1 MITTGKK
8 ASYDLNLENKIILL
22 KCPLESYKRTSSDSF
37 SIENRLLDDGK
48 IIHEDGKS
56 YSWCIYTSKEIV
68 DNDDEVQFGKLTTTL
83 RSNNDPYQWMVKF
96 KYNTEFPHPRY
107 MNLSMDDINKGNLN
121 RCGTNLVVI
130 NRDSNAEKISGFK
143 GFNFYH
149 NQPIYDFKLDSQT
162 NLILACGAWKFKS
175 KLPSIYLPE
184 FISETDTNKIMIT
197 NNNANIMVIKKDIS
211 NANIKVSLK
220 EMDSCK
226 YECKYEHFD
235 ESEKIKATTMIFNK
249 NNTFKELKLGSIRNY
264 HFIMKKFGTKKFT
277 YKCKDCIG
285 EVKESELIV
294 FFKPHDYDSTEF
306 VKKYFDRDINSQ
318 PECDLENNNLGY
330 LIHMSIRGTIF
341 DVTKLSASHG
351 PDMKDFNITD
361 ESIKYI
367 KYPKVE
373 SYSCIYMTPVGKYS
387 VDFGVKITTPT
398 PIPRTPNP
406 TRARVE
412 KQNMSNNQTV
422 FLFVLLILLFLLG
435 ILVIKVVK
443 LKKEKINAYLIERKI
458 KTNYPNVWSWWN
470 RMSGGKLKDNLKTI
484 TKESEL
490 PSKYNMSTEMNAIDG
505 GKITPDS
512 SSIYSEFLVKSQ
524 KKFKIILAYEV
535 YHSDTFNGIIL
546 SQPPYNEKLTEF
558 WRMIFE
564 ESINIIIPIN
574 FSDDGTSE
582 ESNLIYWPPKQ
593 EVYNGIIVEYVKTFY
608 STMKNI
614 TGLIY
619 KLTRGKKSSTVTI
632 YCIKGWKLYEIP
644 KSLDDLI
651 QLYDEISKLTP
662 KNKTLIH
669 SSYGC
674 DSPLY
679 YYTYFCAIVDTFF
692 SDKDECNPMKVV
704 KSIRKKRYGGKLSSL
719 EYAYVFNAVAKYFI
733 SKKVILDVD
742 GYEEFNKKYDNYLYS
757 KTKVDCKKIPSLRN
771 FIYFINILDEI
782 KMEEICNQVLDEY
795 VLNVDILKDKCQKF
809 MKALQYEKLMKDN
822 VVFNKYP
829 YLYCLDDHSVSGGS
843 FNIYGTDVVGYINAN
858 EITYNSKDGSQ
869 RKIVMCQ
876 APTSGTKY
884 GVMDM
889 FFEQDIDAVAILL
902 NDNEIDGKVMP
913 YLSTTTPQCYI
924 NDFHVTIV
932 KVQNIKDMMK
942 VIHYKIVKGEKDEIN
957 LRFYVYKDWSKKDIP
972 NDILSFHSFFK
983 HIIEEKENKNIVIQC
998 DSGVNRSGILGYLI
1012 YTIDNISENHTFN
1025 LIKNL
1030 GILRRHRYGIIT
1042 TPEQLLFVL
1051 KLIIIHYKSHIDNI
1065 DQNLCPNVVKVIQNY
1080 EKQREEQ
1087 VITVKKVKN
1096 KK

>member
-1 MITTGKK
+1 MI
-8 ASYDLNLENKIILL
+8 ENDKIIEHHLSLKNEIILL

-48 IIHEDGKS
+48 IIHGDGKS
-56 YSWCIYTSKEIV
+56 YSWCIYTSKEIKNNLNTV
-68 DNDDEVQFGKLTTTL
+68 KFGKLSTTIN
-83 RSNNDPYQWMVKF
+83 SIKKDYQWKVKF
-96 KYNTEFPHPRY
+96 EYKTDSPHPNY
-107 MNLSMDDINKGNLN
+107 MNLSMDNINNGKPT
-121 RCGTNLVVI
+121 RCGTNLVVL
-130 NRDSNAEKISGFK
+130 NRDSSAEKISGFK
-143 GFNFYH
+143 GFNFYN
-149 NQPIYDFKLDSQT
+149 NQSIYDFKLDSET
-162 NLILACGAWKFKS
+162 NLNLACGAWKFRS

-184 FISETDTNKIMIT
+184 FISETDGNKIMTT
-197 NNNANIMVIKKDIS
+197 NNNANIMVVKKDIS
-211 NANIKVSLK
+211 DGNIIVSLK

-226 YECKYEHFD
+226 YECKYDHFHR
-235 ESEKIKATTMIFNK
+235 SERITATRMIFNK
-249 NNTFKELKLGSIRNY
+249 NNTFEKTLSDFSIENY
-264 HFIMKKFGTKKFT
+264 HFVMMAFGSIKFT
-277 YKCKDCIG
+277 YKCEDCIG
-285 EVKESELIV
+285 NVKESELIV
-294 FFKPHDYDSTEF
+294 FFKPHDSDSTKFTKE
-306 VKKYFDRDINSQ
+306 YIGGSTNSQ
-318 PECDLENNNLGY
+318 PECRLNNANLGY
-330 LIHMSIRGTIF
+330 LIHMSIMDTVF
-341 DVTKLSASHG
+341 DVTNLSASHG

-361 ESIKYI
+361 KSIKYL

-373 SYSCIYMTPVGKYS
+373 SYSCIYMTPAGKYS
-387 VDFGVKITTPT
+387 VDFGVKKATQ
-398 PIPRTPNP
+398 IPRTPNP
-406 TRARVE
+406 AKNRVIKE
-412 KQNMSNNQTV
+412 NMHTNKILV
-422 FLFVLLILLFLLG
+422 LFMLLILFG
-435 ILVIKVVK
+435 ILGVLVMKVLK
-443 LKKEKINAYLIERKI
+443 LKKEKINAYLTERKI
-458 KTNYPNVWSWWN
+458 KTNYSNIWSWWH

-490 PSKYNMSTEMNAIDG
+490 PSKYNMSIEMNAIDES
-505 GKITPDS
+505 KITPDS
-512 SSIYSEFLVKSQ
+512 FSIYNEFLVKSQ
-524 KKFKIILAYEV
+524 KKFKSILAYDV

-564 ESINIIIPIN
+564 ESVNIIVPIN

-582 ESNLIYWPPKQ
+582 ESNLTYWPPKQ

-619 KLTRGKKSSTVTI
+619 KLTRGKKTSTVII

-662 KNKTLIH
+662 KNKTLLH

-674 DSPLY
+674 DSSIY

-692 SDKDECNPMKVV
+692 SNKNECNPTKIV
-704 KSIRKKRYGGKLSSL
+704 KSIRKKRYGGKLSPL
-719 EYAYVFNAVAKYFI
+719 EYAYIFNAIAKYFI
-733 SKKVILDVD
+733 SKKIILDVD
-742 GYEEFNKKYDNYLYS
+742 GYDEFNKKYENYLHS

-829 YLYCLDDHSVSGGS
+829 YLYCLDNHSVSGGN
-843 FNIYGTDVVGYINAN
+843 FNIYGTDVIGYINAN

-869 RKIVMCQ
+869 RRIIMCQ

-889 FFEQDIDAVAILL
+889 FFEQDIDAVALLL
-902 NDNEIDGKVMP
+902 NDNEVDEKVMP
-913 YLSTTTPQCYI
+913 YLLTTAPQYYV
-924 NDFHVTIV
+924 NDFHMTIL
-932 KVQNIKDMMK
+932 KVQNIKDMIK
-942 VIHYKIVKGEKDEIN
+942 VIHYKIVKSGKDEIN
-957 LRFYVYKDWSKKDIP
+957 LKFFIYKDWSKKNIP

-983 HIIEEKENKNIVIQC
+983 NIIEEKENKNIVILC
-998 DSGVNRSGILGYLI
+998 DSGVNRAGILGYLI
-1012 YTIDNISENHTFN
+1012 YSIDNISENQTFN

-1030 GILRRHRYGIIT
+1030 GILRRHRYGIIP

-1051 KLIIIHYKSHIDNI
+1051 KFIIIHYKDHIDNI
-1065 DQNLCPNVVKVIQNY
+1065 DPNLCPNVVKVIQNY

-1087 VITVKKVKN
+1087 VIMVKKVKN
-1096 KK
+1096 KN